1 MNTNNT
7 TSTTAT
13 TANETNATMADKTTL
28 ATWAKYDPSKLPV
41 VKFFK
46 IDSRGGIGGKKNF
59 HERKCGAFALLVSCA
74 DGRGLHLA
82 SDTLARH
89 GMRTKCEF
97 ATFTDALEA
106 GRKMQAT
113 WGFAKPSKAKS
124 VKKAA
129 LQAENEKLKAQLIA
143 AGWTQEKLAEL
154 CK

>member
-1 MNTNNT
+1 MNTTN
-7 TSTTAT
+7 TTAT
-13 TANETNATMADKTTL
+13 TANECNATMDDRTTL
-28 ATWAKYDPSKLPV
+28 ATWAKYDPAKLPV
-41 VKFFK
+41 IKFFK

-113 WGFAKPSKAKS
+113 WGFAKAPKAKGA
-124 VKKAA
+124 KKAE
-129 LQAENEKLKAQLIA
+129 LTAENEKLRAALLA
-143 AGWTQEKLAEL
+143 AGYTQEKLAEL